1 MTRRAPE
8 NLSVL
13 ERVRKEL
20 KDSGRDAFAAE
31 ENQPAL
37 DEIMDQ
43 IQELRMQMN
52 IEKRKAA
59 EIAAKPFMEQIEQL
73 EADYAFLL
81 KLTA

>member
-8 NLSVL
+8 KLSVL

-20 KDSGRDAFAAE
+20 KDSGKDAFAAE

-43 IQELRMQMN
+43 IQELRLEMN
-52 IEKRKAA
+52 TAKRKAA
-59 EIAAKPFMEQIEQL
+59 EDAAKPFMEKISRL
-73 EADYAFLL
+73 EEDYAFLL